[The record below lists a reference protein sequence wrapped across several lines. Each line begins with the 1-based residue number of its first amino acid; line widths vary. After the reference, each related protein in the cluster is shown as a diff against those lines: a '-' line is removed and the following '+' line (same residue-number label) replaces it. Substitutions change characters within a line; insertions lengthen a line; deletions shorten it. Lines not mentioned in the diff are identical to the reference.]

1 MNKIYNIKKTISVKY
16 FISEF
21 GENFSEH
28 MKERLLELEIRCVL
42 VRKEENYIL
51 NLKHVQHTQ
60 YPCNKKDASDL
71 TKKEYTYGQFIVVD
85 GILYFSEKCTESNTV
100 MESPIVSLI
109 YSALENDGMISESG
123 KDAKKIDD
131 SNIDFVVDSILTV
144 CPNVSQ
150 EYIDIVK
157 GMISRSRK

>member
-1 MNKIYNIKKTISVKY
+1 MKIYNIKKTISLKY

-28 MKERLLELEIRCVL
+28 MKERLLELEVRCVL

-60 YPCNKKDASDL
+60 YRCNKKSE
-71 TKKEYTYGQFIVVD
+71 TSVSEKEYAYGQFIMVE
-85 GILYFSEKCTESNTV
+85 GILYFSEKCTESTSV
-100 MESPIVSLI
+100 MESPIVSII
-109 YSALENDGMISESG
+109 YDSLSNDGMISEGG
-123 KDAKKIDD
+123 KNAKKIDD
-131 SNIDFVVDSILTV
+131 SNIDYVIDSILTV
-144 CPNVSQ
+144 CPEVTP
-150 EYIDIVK
+150 EYLEMVQ